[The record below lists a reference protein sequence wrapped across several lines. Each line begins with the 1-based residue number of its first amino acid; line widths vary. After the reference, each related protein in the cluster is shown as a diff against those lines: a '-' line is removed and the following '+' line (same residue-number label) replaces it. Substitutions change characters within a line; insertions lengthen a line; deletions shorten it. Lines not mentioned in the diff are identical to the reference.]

1 MLESEGVQTRSLQ
14 KIQTPGDSDPTP
26 VFIGTTPAQRNP
38 TPADNNQIPVV
49 KEPVRCITTKTVRL
63 LAKKR
68 VSILAS

>member
-1 MLESEGVQTRSLQ
+1 MLESEWVHTRSLP
-14 KIQTPGDSDPTP
+14 KIEALEDSHPTP

-49 KEPVRCITTKTVRL
+49 KEPVRCSPTKTVRL